1 MLFIVWNLQENKSFY
16 WCFLLLFIVGPSRF
30 DSVINL
36 LFAHSG
42 SCDKRNSN
50 FASSEQRK
58 ADHSVDYHVLKVKK
72 YFSDFPHFHSLFE
85 YHEKCASV
93 FKIMSVFHQWR
104 GGSSAFTPPIMLF
117 ARPVTLQAIVPVTW
131 SFVPLAG
138 ATLYHI
144 WRGLAEPL
152 SSLHLPLNTLFVCVS
167 PREWTIVPHP
177 KGTETKSLVFQFPW
191 CLISPCDKF
200 MRFNCTMV
208 F

>member
-1 MLFIVWNLQENKSFY
+1 MAVYQKT
-16 WCFLLLFIVGPSRF
+16 LLILW
-30 DSVINL
+30 SVICDLTQL
-36 LFAHSG
+36 L
-42 SCDKRNSN
+42 KTILNRET
-50 FASSEQRK
+50 ASSEHGFVEKLRKRWSSCWQRK
-58 ADHSVDYHVLKVKK
+58 K
-72 YFSDFPHFHSLFE
+72 YLTDFPNFRSHLNFMKNMPQCLKSCQYFISD
-85 YHEKCASV
+85 K
-93 FKIMSVFHQWR
+93 

-117 ARPVTLQAIVPVTW
+117 ARPVTLQPIVPVTW
-131 SFVPLAG
+131 SFVPLTG

-167 PREWTIVPHP
+167 PCEWTIVPRP

>member
-1 MLFIVWNLQENKSFY
+1 MCTWAALSILNNEMTAGEHRSKENLVI
-16 WCFLLLFIVGPSRF
+16 LLLIMF
-30 DSVINL
+30 
-36 LFAHSG
+36 
-42 SCDKRNSN
+42 
-50 FASSEQRK
+50 SEVQML
-58 ADHSVDYHVLKVKK
+58 HWFP
-72 YFSDFPHFHSLFE
+72 FSFK
-85 YHEKCASV
+85 YHEKYASV
-93 FKIMSVFHQWR
+93 FKIMSVFHQWW
-104 GGSSAFTPPIMLF
+104 GGSSAFTPTIMLF
-117 ARPVTLQAIVPVTW
+117 ARPVTLQPIVPVTW

-167 PREWTIVPHP
+167 PCEWTIVPRP